1 MKIRLYLMQS
11 IVFSI
16 SGRRN
21 EPFYCTYSQIVLLIS
36 YTVIHRHKHK
46 NAHWD
51 LLGVMRTHCKQS
63 KAKWWWSTSLLWYRN
78 VTAMAQS
85 RTKKSICIWH
95 SFSVGGLRWKCQCG
109 GLRPKIPPR
118 GHTVSWWYRDNQTAE
133 LGFCK
138 GWRQSTCRGQVA
150 EKDSLPPI
158 ISQPPN
164 LSHFPPWF

>member
-11 IVFSI
+11 VVFSI

-36 YTVIHRHKHK
+36 YTVIHRHIHK

-63 KAKWWWSTSLLWYRN
+63 KAKWWWTTSLLWYRN

-95 SFSVGGLRWKCQCG
+95 SFSEGGLRWKCQCG
-109 GLRPKIPPR
+109 GLRAKIPPR

-138 GWRQSTCRGQVA
+138 GWRQSTYRGQVA